1 LPTDSIA
8 LEDVDVYNVP
18 RDLDIIID
26 PKIKKMVMVGQK
38 MNNDNHDD
46 KEQEANI
53 FKVEKQIFEEKS
65 FDEYKS
71 ENLFEFEK

>member
-1 LPTDSIA
+1 
-8 LEDVDVYNVP
+8 
-18 RDLDIIID
+18 
-26 PKIKKMVMVGQK
+26 MVGQK